1 MGKIVDVVHVPPR
14 RCFTFG
20 IGSGASTAL
29 VEGLASAGNGTAEF
43 VKEEERLQP
52 KVRAV
57 NNCYLVERESIVTN
71 TGLLSHN
78 SKHAAQRRVP
88 QGLAIAIFS
97 ISAYRRTN
105 LIRIHQFL

>member
-1 MGKIVDVVHVPPR
+1 M
-14 RCFTFG
+14 
-20 IGSGASTAL
+20 
-29 VEGLASAGNGTAEF
+29 EGLASAGNGTAEF
-43 VKEEERLQP
+43 VKEGERLQP

-57 NNCYLVERESIVTN
+57 NNCYLVQRESIVTN

-88 QGLAIAIFS
+88 QGLTIAIFS

-105 LIRIHQFL
+105 LVEYTSFYSLQHDDRDNHIRMHPENAGGNRAQ